1 MKSVFYIFFLLLP
14 VFCLSQEN
22 LEIKKIRTTGNSA
35 ANKSLIK
42 ESLTL
47 ESTSWFKRKILK
59 KNPVLY
65 SSEAYQSDIAYLK
78 KEYQKN
84 GYLNVSFDAP
94 QIEITEKQ
102 QIILTIFINEG
113 EPVRISEVN
122 YQVDSKSTLEEVLPK
137 REKRNILLQSQI
149 TESKIFRDKAFFNDQ
164 LLIAEELSNI
174 GYPFA
179 KVDYDLN
186 VDTAVNTANINWK
199 IGKGQL
205 SYFGHSTIIG
215 NERVPAKSIARQ
227 LTFEPGEIWSKK
239 QIDETQKRIYN
250 LGMFRMVSVRAITGE
265 QENDTL
271 PVQIQL
277 REAPRWTTRFGVGY
291 GREDRFRTFAEIQYL
306 GFITHTG
313 RINLYGKHSRLE
325 PYNFSVKF
333 SQPSI
338 LFPINTLSINP
349 YIQSANEPGYYLEK
363 VGFNVSL
370 LQNFSKKLNTS
381 IGYQFEDVK
390 LDTTKVAG
398 EKYLPEESYYKKSG
412 IILGGIYTTADPL
425 LDPVQGDVISVN
437 IKTNGLTK
445 NKDIPFYRFL
455 VEYKKYIGIRNGVI
469 LAVKAKAGS
478 IYRTDDK
485 YYIPADERFYVG
497 GSYSVRGWSRSD
509 LGPKNENGEPLGG
522 KSLLEGSAEFRF
534 YAGKMFIVSLF
545 CDAGNIWANS
555 FYYRLNDLHYAGGAG
570 LKIKTPIGPIG
581 IDLARPIFEE
591 NKKWQFH
598 FNIGHSF

>member
-1 MKSVFYIFFLLLP
+1 MKLIFYIFFLLVPTL
-14 VFCLSQEN
+14 CLSQEN
-22 LEIKKIRTTGNSA
+22 LEIKKIITKGNSP
-35 ANKSLIK
+35 ANNSLIK
-42 ESLTL
+42 ESLSL

-59 KNPVLY
+59 KNPVLFTR
-65 SSEAYQSDIAYLK
+65 ELYQSDISYLK

-84 GYLNVSFDAP
+84 GYLNVSFDDP
-94 QIEITEKQ
+94 QIEITDKQ
-102 QIILTIFINEG
+102 KIILTIFINEG
-113 EPVRISEVN
+113 EPVRISEVS
-122 YQVDSKSTLEEVLPK
+122 YEVDSTMTLEEALPK
-137 REKRNILLQSQI
+137 KEKRNILLQSQLS
-149 TESKIFRDKAFFNDQ
+149 ESKVFRDKAFYNDQ

-179 KVDYDLN
+179 KVDYNLD
-186 VDTAVNTANINWK
+186 VDTIFNTANLHWK

-205 SYFGHSTIIG
+205 SYFGLATIMG
-215 NERVPAKSIARQ
+215 NDRVPAKSIARL
-227 LTFEPGEIWSKK
+227 LTFNPGEIWSKK

-265 QENDTL
+265 QKTDTL
-271 PVQIQL
+271 PVQIQI

-291 GREDRFRTFAEIQYL
+291 GREDKFRTFADLQYL
-306 GFITHTG
+306 GFITNTG
-313 RINLYGKHSRLE
+313 RLNLYGKHSGLE

-333 SQPSI
+333 SQPSVI
-338 LFPINTLSINP
+338 FPINTLSINP
-349 YIQSANEPGYYLEK
+349 YIQSENEPGYYLEK
-363 VGFNVSL
+363 VGFNISM

-390 LDTTKVAG
+390 LDTTNTSG

-412 IILGGIYTTADPL
+412 IILGGIYTSADPL
-425 LDPVQGDVISVN
+425 LDPVQGNVISVN

-445 NKDIPFYRFL
+445 NKDLPFNRIL
-455 VEYKKYIGIRNGVI
+455 VEYKKYIGLRNGII
-469 LAVKAKAGS
+469 LALKAKAGS
-478 IYRTDDK
+478 IYRTDK
-485 YYIPADERFYVG
+485 KNFIPADERFYVG

-509 LGPKNENGEPLGG
+509 LGPKNENGEPIGG

-534 YAGKMFIVSLF
+534 NAGKMVIFSLF
-545 CDAGNIWANS
+545 CDAGNIWTNS

-581 IDLARPIFEE
+581 MDLARPIFED
-591 NKKWQFH
+591 NTKWQFH